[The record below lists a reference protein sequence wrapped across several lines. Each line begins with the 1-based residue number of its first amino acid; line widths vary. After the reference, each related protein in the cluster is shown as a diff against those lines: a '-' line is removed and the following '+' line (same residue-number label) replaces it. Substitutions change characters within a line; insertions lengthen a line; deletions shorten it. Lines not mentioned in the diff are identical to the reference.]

1 MTLKTMPGEKQ
12 ESEMAETRSGTHRTC
27 RLTELGKGEAATITG
42 IAETYPHSE
51 LLEGYGIAPG
61 ARVARERSAPQGD
74 PIIFRVEGRL
84 VALRRED
91 AVHVL
96 VRRESAE

>member
-1 MTLKTMPGEKQ
+1 MQGR
-12 ESEMAETRSGTHRTC
+12 EMAEMHSGAHRTC
-27 RLTELGKGEAATITG
+27 RLTDLGKGEPATITE
-42 IAETYPHSE
+42 IAKAYPHSG

-91 AVHVL
+91 AMHVL
-96 VRRESAE
+96 VERERDK

>member
-1 MTLKTMPGEKQ
+1 MKRKTTPGEKQ
-12 ESEMAETRSGTHRTC
+12 AREMAETHPGAHQAT
-27 RLTELGKGEAATITG
+27 RLTDLGKGEAATITQ
-42 IAETYPHSE
+42 IADAYAHSE

-61 ARVARERSAPQGD
+61 ARVARERNAPQGD

-91 AVHVL
+91 AVYVL
-96 VRRESAE
+96 VTRERAE

>member
-1 MTLKTMPGEKQ
+1 MTLKTMPEEEQDREMVEKHLG
-12 ESEMAETRSGTHRTC
+12 AYKAC
-27 RLTELGKGEAATITG
+27 RLTDLGKGEAATITE
-42 IAETYPHSE
+42 IADAYEHSE

-61 ARVARERSAPQGD
+61 ARVARERNAPQGD

-91 AVHVL
+91 AEHVL
-96 VRRESAE
+96 VRRERAE